1 MVYGIGTDLI
11 EVDRIRAIIEK
22 ERGFREKVFTPDE
35 IKYCESRP
43 NSKAEHYAV
52 RYAAKEAFFKALGT
66 GLRAGMSF
74 LDLEIM
80 NDALGKPELII
91 RGDTQKKL
99 EKWGNVNILLT
110 LSHVKQM
117 ATAFVVIQKAS

>member
-11 EVDRIRAIIEK
+11 EVERIRAIIDK
-22 ERGFREKVFTPDE
+22 KQGFREKVFTPDE
-35 IKYCESRP
+35 IIYCESRP
-43 NSKAEHYAV
+43 KSKAEHYAV

-66 GLRAGMSF
+66 GLRSGMSF
-74 LDLEIM
+74 LDLEVM

-99 EKWGNVNILLT
+99 SKWGDVTILLT
-110 LSHVKQM
+110 MTHVKQM
-117 ATAFVVIQKAS
+117 AAAFVIIQKA